1 VLIPDLGNTEGIEVL
16 YQGSWGPSGQGGEHA
31 GPIPTPATVVS
42 FDASFDPRTGK
53 VTLNWRSAAEQ
64 NLDGYNIW
72 RELRLDGRPLGD
84 KAKVGFVPAKG
95 PSEYALTDEPDVKGF
110 ARLARGRPIE
120 ATYSLEESNT
130 DGTTNVIKTA
140 SVQLSKSRGAAR
152 GRTR

>member
-1 VLIPDLGNTEGIEVL
+1 LHNTDGTPVLLNSLSFEVPGP
-16 YQGSWGPSGQGGEHA
+16 GSGPIGG
-31 GPIPTPATVVS
+31 IPTPATVVS

-53 VTLNWRSAAEQ
+53 VTLDWKSAAEH

-72 RELRLDGRPLGD
+72 RELSLNGRPLGD
-84 KAKVGFVPAKG
+84 KVNVGFVRATG
-95 PSEYALTDEPDVKGF
+95 PGAYSLTDEPNVKGF

-120 ATYSLEESNT
+120 AAYSLEEVNT